1 MAAAAGGDGYW
12 MHELSYSSLE
22 SSDSGYTQQPWLP
35 DELCTDCMLCQQPFG
50 LFRWTHHCRDCGGL
64 YCSECSSHR
73 VESGLKE
80 GSATLRVCDRC
91 AFTNYPEHLGCERP
105 FECPRCSMP
114 KTSSQV
120 NVYLLLGLRSL
131 ACASCIP
138 CTALMHAARPTHS
151 EPPIRFGSFSG
162 GAFTPPEFTPP
173 HSASPTNSNGHA
185 GSGGSSGNGNGGG
198 GLSGYGFSGMCAG
211 SFARTVDVSGSRVQA
226 PAAGE
231 GGARWGSVP
240 RLKIR
245 NDGS

>member
-1 MAAAAGGDGYW
+1 MAVCGRTRIRV
-12 MHELSYSSLE
+12 
-22 SSDSGYTQQPWLP
+22 YTYAFHVCVHARARVNVR
-35 DELCTDCMLCQQPFG
+35 EHA
-50 LFRWTHHCRDCGGL
+50 THGQ
-64 YCSECSSHR
+64 
-73 VESGLKE
+73 
-80 GSATLRVCDRC
+80 TC
-91 AFTNYPEHLGCERP
+91 ACVHPLLG
-105 FECPRCSMP
+105 
-114 KTSSQV
+114 TQV